1 MYKRTIIPT
10 FLALLIGFGLW
21 CYVTGPFYDVSSRAN
36 HEASETF
43 VNGVQ
48 PNATVFEK
56 SIFDNSGGM
65 RENGPAEKHH
75 RKLQR
80 CYCSCNCKCSWRG
93 CASCCFLTKNG
104 TI

>member
-1 MYKRTIIPT
+1 MYKSIVIPT
-10 FLALLIGFGLW
+10 VFALLMGFALW
-21 CYVTGPFYDVSSRAN
+21 CYVTGPFYDVSLMAK
-36 HEASETF
+36 HEVSEAF
-43 VNGVQ
+43 VFGVQ
-48 PNATVFEK
+48 PNVMVFDK
-56 SIFDNSGGM
+56 SVFDNFDGG
-65 RENGPAEKHH
+65 RDNSSAEKNH